1 MADLATSYMGLKIN
15 NPFIAGASE
24 LTSDLESIRN
34 IASEGAGAIVVKSL
48 FEEQIQLERLRLEDE
63 LTEYDEIHAEMLDIH
78 PDLEHGGPQ
87 EHLHWLRKVK
97 EAVDIPVF
105 ASLNAINRETWI
117 DYAKQIEGTG
127 VDGIELNFYLTPV
140 DMDRKSADIEKEQT
154 EILGEI
160 KGSLK
165 IPVAV
170 KLSPFYA
177 NPLNLVKKMDNAGAD
192 GFVLFNRF
200 FQPDIDPQ
208 KEKASMEFNL
218 SSEGDHRLPLR
229 YAGLLYG
236 NINADICASSG
247 VFGGM
252 DAVKL
257 LLAGA
262 SCVQVV
268 STLYRNRPDIIGT
281 MVADLSEWMEKK
293 GYHSIDDIKG
303 KLSKKNSSDPFAYER
318 AQYVSMLMRPEPV
331 MRDFP
336 R

>member
-1 MADLATSYMGLKIN
+1 MADLTTSYMGLKIN

-24 LTSDLESIRN
+24 LTSDLESIMN
-34 IASEGAGAIVVKSL
+34 IASAGAGAIVVKSL

-63 LTEYDEIHAEMLDIH
+63 LTEYDEVHAEMLDIH

-87 EHLHWLRKVK
+87 EHLYWLRKVK
-97 EAVDIPVF
+97 EAVEIPIF
-105 ASLNAINRETWI
+105 ASLNAINRETWT

-140 DMDRKSADIEKEQT
+140 DMERESADIEKEQK
-154 EILGEI
+154 EILSEI
-160 KGSLK
+160 KGSLD

-177 NPLNLVKKMDNAGAD
+177 NPLNLVKKMDNTGAD
-192 GFVLFNRF
+192 GLVLFNRF

-208 KEKASMEFNL
+208 KVKESMEFDL
-218 SSEGDHRLPLR
+218 SSEGDYRLPLR

-247 VFGGM
+247 IFSGM
-252 DAVKL
+252 DAAKV

-262 SCVQVV
+262 SCVQLV

-281 MVADLSEWMEKK
+281 MVVDLSEWMEKK
-293 GYHSIDDIKG
+293 GYNSIDDFRG

-318 AQYVSMLMRPEPV
+318 AQYVSMLMKPEPV

>member
-1 MADLATSYMGLKIN
+1 MADLTTSYMGLKIN

-24 LTSDLESIRN
+24 LTSDLESIMN
-34 IASEGAGAIVVKSL
+34 IASAGAGAIVVKSL

-63 LTEYDEIHAEMLDIH
+63 LTEYDEVHAEMLDIH

-87 EHLHWLRKVK
+87 EHLYWLRKVK
-97 EAVDIPVF
+97 EAVEIPVF
-105 ASLNAINRETWI
+105 ASLNAINRETWT

-140 DMDRKSADIEKEQT
+140 DMERESADIEKEQK
-154 EILGEI
+154 EILSEI
-160 KGSLK
+160 KGSLD

-177 NPLNLVKKMDNAGAD
+177 NPLNLVKKMDNTGAD
-192 GFVLFNRF
+192 GLVLFNRF

-208 KEKASMEFNL
+208 KVKESMEFDL
-218 SSEGDHRLPLR
+218 SSEGDYRLPLR

-247 VFGGM
+247 IFSGM
-252 DAVKL
+252 DAAKV

-262 SCVQVV
+262 SCVQLV

-281 MVADLSEWMEKK
+281 MVVDLLEWMEKK
-293 GYHSIDDIKG
+293 GYNSIDDFRG

-318 AQYVSMLMRPEPV
+318 AQYVSMLMKPEPV